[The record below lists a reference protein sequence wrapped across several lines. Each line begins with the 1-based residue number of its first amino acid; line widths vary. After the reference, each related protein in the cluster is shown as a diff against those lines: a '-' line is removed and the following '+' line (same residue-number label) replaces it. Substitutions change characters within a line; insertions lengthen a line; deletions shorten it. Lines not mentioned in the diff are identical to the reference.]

1 MTNLDNEW
9 AKFLSSM
16 NNSNIASN
24 DNAEKPEVK
33 PTILIETNSVAPEC
47 NELYISTQTKQ
58 IRLNQSNIDV
68 SKIFWEIPIVNY
80 WNPEEGII
88 KKQMK
93 VACFS
98 KEECEDTTRRLQQYP
113 YFNERIMKQ
122 TDNPNSTKH
131 KFKRESKVTV
141 GISTKN
147 VLNCRGKEKG
157 GAMFNC
163 FAITIRFR
171 NETGRFQEIHVK
183 VFNTGKLEIP
193 GINNQQLLVR
203 VTEYLIIIL
212 QPFFETPILFLENTS
227 DNDNVLINSNF
238 HCGFN
243 INRDILHNIIKRK
256 YKIDTLFDSCKYPG
270 INCKFYFN
278 REIGFNEELQNGV
291 IKHEDHSL
299 KMDELQETNKYIKIT
314 FVIFQTGSCIIVGN
328 CSEKVLRFVFEFVK
342 KMLRTEYKSIYI
354 DGDASNVKLP
364 IELIGHDE
372 DAEDD
377 IVKLD
382 KKKNRKRRIT
392 VTTGYFSQ
400 LKNITAAVV

>member
-1 MTNLDNEW
+1 MTELDNEW
-9 AKFLSSM
+9 AKFLASM
-16 NNSNIASN
+16 NNSNIVSSEVVSEPSEPKKAKASTTSS
-24 DNAEKPEVK
+24 KEV
-33 PTILIETNSVAPEC
+33 PEC
-47 NELYISTQTKQ
+47 KDLYISTQTKQ

-68 SKIFWEIPIVNY
+68 SRIFWEIPIVDY
-80 WNPEEGII
+80 WKPVEGII

-98 KEECEDTTRRLQQYP
+98 KDECEETTRRLQQYP
-113 YFNERIMKQ
+113 YFNEKVMKQ

-147 VLNCRGKEKG
+147 VMNCRGKEKG

-171 NETGRFQEIHVK
+171 NESGRFQEIHVK

-193 GINNQQLLVR
+193 GINNQALLVR
-203 VTEYLIIIL
+203 VSEYLIRIL
-212 QPFFETPILFLENTS
+212 APFFETPIEFLENTS

-243 INRDILHNIIKRK
+243 INREKLHNIIKRK
-256 YKIDTLFDSCKYPG
+256 YKIDTLYDSCKYPG

-278 REIGFNEELQNGV
+278 REIGFDTERQHGV
-291 IKHEDHSL
+291 IKQEDHCL
-299 KMDELQETNKYIKIT
+299 KMDELQETHKYIKIT

-328 CSEKVLRFVFEFVK
+328 CSEKVLRFVYDFVK
-342 KMLRTEYKSIYI
+342 KML
-354 DGDASNVKLP
+354 
-364 IELIGHDE
+364 HDE
-372 DAEDD
+372 YFDIFIEGEPVSPIIIVDD
-377 IVKLD
+377 ENSDVVVMD
-382 KKKNRKRRIT
+382 KKKDRKRRIT

-400 LKNITAAVV
+400 LKNISA

>member
-1 MTNLDNEW
+1 MAGLDNEW
-9 AKFLSSM
+9 AKFLATM
-16 NNSNIASN
+16 NNANTVSN
-24 DNAEKPEVK
+24 DVKPDAAEVK
-33 PTILIETNSVAPEC
+33 SPVIMSQADAPEC
-47 NELYISTQTKQ
+47 KDLYISTQTKQ

-68 SKIFWEIPIVNY
+68 SRIFWEIPIVNY
-80 WNPEEGII
+80 WKPEEGII

-98 KEECEDTTRRLQQYP
+98 KEECEATTKRLQQYP
-113 YFNERIMKQ
+113 YFNEKVMKQ

-171 NETGRFQEIHVK
+171 NDTGRFQEIHVK

-193 GINNQQLLVR
+193 GINNQALLVR
-203 VTEYLIIIL
+203 VSAYLIDIL
-212 QPFFETPILFLENTS
+212 QQFFDTPIAFLENTS

-243 INRDILHNIIKRK
+243 INREKLHNIIKRK
-256 YKIDTLFDSCKYPG
+256 YKIDSLYDSCKYPG

-278 REIGFNEELQNGV
+278 REIGFDVERQNGV
-291 IKHEDHSL
+291 IHQEDYRL
-299 KMDELQETNKYIKIT
+299 KMDELQETHKYIKIT

-328 CSEKVLRFVFEFVK
+328 CSEKVLRFVFDFVK
-342 KMLRTEYKSIYI
+342 KMLHDEYRSIFI
-354 DGDASNVKLP
+354 EGDATAVVKLP
-364 IELIGHDE
+364 I
-372 DAEDD
+372 DAELGDD
-377 IVKLD
+377 DDDEIVEID

-400 LKNITAAVV
+400 LKNISV

>member
-1 MTNLDNEW
+1 MTELDNEW
-9 AKFLSSM
+9 AKFLASM
-16 NNSNIASN
+16 NNSNIVSS
-24 DNAEKPEVK
+24 EVVSEPSEPK
-33 PTILIETNSVAPEC
+33 KAKAPTTILKEVPEC
-47 NELYISTQTKQ
+47 KDLYISTQTKQ

-68 SKIFWEIPIVNY
+68 SRIFWEIPIVDY
-80 WNPEEGII
+80 WKPVEGII

-98 KEECEDTTRRLQQYP
+98 KDECEETTRRLQQYP
-113 YFNERIMKQ
+113 YFNEKVMKQ

-147 VLNCRGKEKG
+147 VMNCRGKEKG

-171 NETGRFQEIHVK
+171 NELGRFQEIHVK

-193 GINNQQLLVR
+193 GINNQALLIR
-203 VTEYLIIIL
+203 VSEYLIHIL
-212 QPFFETPILFLENTS
+212 TPFFETPIEFLENTS

-243 INRDILHNIIKRK
+243 INREKLHNIIKRK
-256 YKIDTLFDSCKYPG
+256 YKIDTLYDSCKYPG

-278 REIGFNEELQNGV
+278 REIGFDTERQHGV
-291 IKHEDHSL
+291 IKQEDHCL
-299 KMDELQETNKYIKIT
+299 KMDELQETHKYIKIT

-328 CSEKVLRFVFEFVK
+328 CSEKVLRFVYDFVK
-342 KMLRTEYKSIYI
+342 KML
-354 DGDASNVKLP
+354 
-364 IELIGHDE
+364 HDE
-372 DAEDD
+372 YFDIFIEGEAVSPIVIVDDENSD
-377 IVKLD
+377 IVVMD
-382 KKKNRKRRIT
+382 KKKDRKRRIT

-400 LKNITAAVV
+400 LKNISA

>member
-1 MTNLDNEW
+1 MAGLDNEW
-9 AKFLSSM
+9 AKFLATM
-16 NNSNIASN
+16 NNANTVSN
-24 DNAEKPEVK
+24 DVKPDIAEVK
-33 PTILIETNSVAPEC
+33 APATMSQADAPEC
-47 NELYISTQTKQ
+47 KDLYISTQTKQ
-58 IRLNQSNIDV
+58 VRLNQSNIDV
-68 SKIFWEIPIVNY
+68 SRIFWEIPIVNY
-80 WNPEEGII
+80 WKPEEGII

-98 KEECEDTTRRLQQYP
+98 KEECEATTKRLQQYP
-113 YFNERIMKQ
+113 YFNEKVMKQ

-171 NETGRFQEIHVK
+171 NDTGRFQEIHVK

-193 GINNQQLLVR
+193 GINNQALLVR
-203 VTEYLIIIL
+203 VSAYLIGIL
-212 QPFFETPILFLENTS
+212 QAFFDTPISFLENTS

-243 INRDILHNIIKRK
+243 INREKLHNIIKRK
-256 YKIDTLFDSCKYPG
+256 YKIDSLYDSCKYPG

-278 REIGFNEELQNGV
+278 REIGFDVERQNGV
-291 IKHEDHSL
+291 IHQEDYRL

-328 CSEKVLRFVFEFVK
+328 CSEKVLRFVFDFGK
-342 KMLRTEYKSIYI
+342 KMLHDEYRSIFI
-354 DGDASNVKLP
+354 EGDATAVVKLP
-364 IELIGHDE
+364 I
-372 DAEDD
+372 DAELGDD
-377 IVKLD
+377 DDDEIVEID

-400 LKNITAAVV
+400 LKNISV

>member
-1 MTNLDNEW
+1 MAGLDNEW
-9 AKFLSSM
+9 AKFLATM
-16 NNSNIASN
+16 NNANTVSN
-24 DNAEKPEVK
+24 DVKPDVAEVK
-33 PTILIETNSVAPEC
+33 VPTTISQADAPEC
-47 NELYISTQTKQ
+47 KDLYISTQTKQ

-68 SKIFWEIPIVNY
+68 SRIFWEIPIVNY
-80 WNPEEGII
+80 WKPEEGII

-98 KEECEDTTRRLQQYP
+98 KEECEATTKRLQQYP
-113 YFNERIMKQ
+113 YFNEKVMKQ

-171 NETGRFQEIHVK
+171 NDTGRFQEIHVK

-193 GINNQQLLVR
+193 GINNQALLVR
-203 VTEYLIIIL
+203 VSAYLIGIL
-212 QPFFETPILFLENTS
+212 QAFFDTPIAFLENTS

-243 INRDILHNIIKRK
+243 INREKLHNIIKRK
-256 YKIDTLFDSCKYPG
+256 YKIDSLYDSCKYPG

-278 REIGFNEELQNGV
+278 REIGFDVERQNGV
-291 IKHEDHSL
+291 IHQEDYRL

-328 CSEKVLRFVFEFVK
+328 CSEKVLRFVFDFVK
-342 KMLRTEYKSIYI
+342 KMLHDEYRSIFI
-354 DGDASNVKLP
+354 EGDATAVVKLP
-364 IELIGHDE
+364 IDAVLNDDDDDE
-372 DAEDD
+372 
-377 IVKLD
+377 IVEID

-400 LKNITAAVV
+400 LKNISV

>member
-1 MTNLDNEW
+1 MTELDNEW
-9 AKFLSSM
+9 AKFLASM
-16 NNSNIASN
+16 NNSNIVSSEVVSEPSEPKKAKASTTSS
-24 DNAEKPEVK
+24 KEV
-33 PTILIETNSVAPEC
+33 PEC
-47 NELYISTQTKQ
+47 KDLYISTQTKQ

-68 SKIFWEIPIVNY
+68 SRIFWEIPIVDY
-80 WNPEEGII
+80 WKPVEGII

-98 KEECEDTTRRLQQYP
+98 KDECEETTRRLQQYP
-113 YFNERIMKQ
+113 YFNEKVMKQ

-147 VLNCRGKEKG
+147 VMNCRGKEKG

-171 NETGRFQEIHVK
+171 NESGRFQEIHVK

-193 GINNQQLLVR
+193 GINNQALLVR
-203 VTEYLIIIL
+203 VSQYLLVIL
-212 QPFFETPILFLENTS
+212 APFFETPIEFLENTS

-243 INRDILHNIIKRK
+243 INREKLHNIIKRK
-256 YKIDTLFDSCKYPG
+256 YKIDTLYDSCKYPG

-278 REIGFNEELQNGV
+278 REIGYDTERQHGV
-291 IKHEDHSL
+291 IKQEDHCL
-299 KMDELQETNKYIKIT
+299 KMDELQETHKYIKIT

-328 CSEKVLRFVFEFVK
+328 CSEKVLRFVYDFVK
-342 KMLRTEYKSIYI
+342 KMLHDEYFDIFI
-354 DGDASNVKLP
+354 EGEAVLP
-364 IELIGHDE
+364 IIEGDDE
-372 DAEDD
+372 NSE
-377 IVKLD
+377 IVVMD
-382 KKKNRKRRIT
+382 KKKDRKRRIT

-400 LKNITAAVV
+400 LKNISA

>member
-1 MTNLDNEW
+1 MAGLDNEW
-9 AKFLSSM
+9 AKFLATM
-16 NNSNIASN
+16 NNANTVSN
-24 DNAEKPEVK
+24 DVKPDVAEVK
-33 PTILIETNSVAPEC
+33 VPTTMSQADAPEC
-47 NELYISTQTKQ
+47 KDLYISTQTKQ

-68 SKIFWEIPIVNY
+68 SRIFWEIPIVNY
-80 WNPEEGII
+80 WKPEEGII

-98 KEECEDTTRRLQQYP
+98 KEECEATTKRLQQYP
-113 YFNERIMKQ
+113 YFNEKVMKQ

-193 GINNQQLLVR
+193 GINNQALLVR
-203 VTEYLIIIL
+203 VSAYLIEIL
-212 QPFFETPILFLENTS
+212 QTFFDTPIAFLENTS

-243 INRDILHNIIKRK
+243 INREKLHNIIKRK
-256 YKIDTLFDSCKYPG
+256 YKIDSLYDSCKYPG

-278 REIGFNEELQNGV
+278 REIGFDVERQNGV
-291 IKHEDHSL
+291 IHQEDYRL

-328 CSEKVLRFVFEFVK
+328 CSEKVLRFVFDFVK
-342 KMLRTEYKSIYI
+342 KMLHDEYRSIFI
-354 DGDASNVKLP
+354 EGDATAVVKLP
-364 IELIGHDE
+364 I
-372 DAEDD
+372 DAELGDD
-377 IVKLD
+377 DDDEIVEID

-400 LKNITAAVV
+400 LKNISA

>member
-1 MTNLDNEW
+1 MANLDNEW
-9 AKFLSSM
+9 AKFLLSM
-16 NNSNIASN
+16 NNANSGCENAKPIIDAVKETVVNN
-24 DNAEKPEVK
+24 DTMTV
-33 PTILIETNSVAPEC
+33 PEC
-47 NELYISTQTKQ
+47 KDLYISTQTKQ

-68 SKIFWEIPIVNY
+68 SRIFWEIPIVDY
-80 WNPEEGII
+80 WKPEEGII

-98 KEECEDTTRRLQQYP
+98 KEECEVTTTRLKEYP
-113 YFNERIMKQ
+113 YYSEKIMKQ

-171 NETGRFQEIHVK
+171 NDSGRFQEIHVK

-193 GINNQQLLVR
+193 GINNQALLVR
-203 VTEYLIIIL
+203 VSDYLICIL
-212 QPFFETPILFLENTS
+212 QRFFDNTIRFIENTS

-243 INRDILHNIIKRK
+243 INREKLHSIIKRK
-256 YKIDTLFDSCKYPG
+256 YKIDSLYDSCKYPG
-270 INCKFYFN
+270 INCKYYFN
-278 REIGFNEELQNGV
+278 REIGFDLERQTGV
-291 IKHEDHSL
+291 IQQEDYKL

-314 FVIFQTGSCIIVGN
+314 FVVFQTGSCIIVGN
-328 CSEKVLRFVFEFVK
+328 CSEKVLRFVFDFVK
-342 KMLRTEYKSIYI
+342 KMLQTEYQQIVIHGEAEVIKLAELETETESVSEEI
-354 DGDASNVKLP
+354 DQ
-364 IELIGHDE
+364 
-372 DAEDD
+372 
-377 IVKLD
+377 
-382 KKKNRKRRIT
+382 KKNRKRRIT
-392 VTTGYFSQ
+392 VTTSYFSK
-400 LKNITAAVV
+400 LKNIGV

>member
-1 MTNLDNEW
+1 MAGLDNEW
-9 AKFLSSM
+9 AKFLATM
-16 NNSNIASN
+16 NNANTVSN
-24 DNAEKPEVK
+24 DVK
-33 PTILIETNSVAPEC
+33 PDVAEDKPQVVMSQAEAPEC
-47 NELYISTQTKQ
+47 KDLYISTQTKQ

-68 SKIFWEIPIVNY
+68 SRIFWEIPIVNY
-80 WNPEEGII
+80 WKPEEGII

-98 KEECEDTTRRLQQYP
+98 KEECEATTKRLQQYP
-113 YFNERIMKQ
+113 YFNEKVMKQ

-171 NETGRFQEIHVK
+171 NDTGRFQEIHVK

-193 GINNQQLLVR
+193 GINNQALLVR
-203 VTEYLIIIL
+203 VSAYLIGIL
-212 QPFFETPILFLENTS
+212 QPFFDSPIAFLENTS

-243 INRDILHNIIKRK
+243 INREKLHNIIKRK
-256 YKIDTLFDSCKYPG
+256 YKIDSLYDSCKYPG

-278 REIGFNEELQNGV
+278 REIGFDVERQTGV
-291 IKHEDHSL
+291 IQQEDYRL

-328 CSEKVLRFVFEFVK
+328 CSEKVLRFVFDFVK
-342 KMLRTEYKSIYI
+342 KMLHDEYRSIFI
-354 DGDASNVKLP
+354 EGDASAVVKLP
-364 IELIGHDE
+364 IDSVLNDDDDDDE
-372 DAEDD
+372 
-377 IVKLD
+377 IVEID

-400 LKNITAAVV
+400 LKNISV

>member
-1 MTNLDNEW
+1 
-9 AKFLSSM
+9 
-16 NNSNIASN
+16 
-24 DNAEKPEVK
+24 
-33 PTILIETNSVAPEC
+33 
-47 NELYISTQTKQ
+47 
-58 IRLNQSNIDV
+58 
-68 SKIFWEIPIVNY
+68 
-80 WNPEEGII
+80 
-88 KKQMK
+88 MK

-98 KEECEDTTRRLQQYP
+98 KEECEDTTQRLQQYP

-171 NETGRFQEIHVK
+171 NETGRFQEIHIK

-291 IKHEDHSL
+291 IKHEDHRL
-299 KMDELQETNKYIKIT
+299 KMDELQETHKYIKIT

-342 KMLRTEYKSIYI
+342 KLLRTEYKSIYI
-354 DGDASNVKLP
+354 DGDASIVKPP
-364 IELIGHDE
+364 IELIG

-400 LKNITAAVV
+400 LKNIAAIV

>member
-1 MTNLDNEW
+1 MTELDNEW
-9 AKFLSSM
+9 AKFLASM
-16 NNSNIASN
+16 NNSNIVSSEVVSEPSEPKKAKASTTSS
-24 DNAEKPEVK
+24 KEV
-33 PTILIETNSVAPEC
+33 PEC
-47 NELYISTQTKQ
+47 KDLYISTQTNQ

-68 SKIFWEIPIVNY
+68 SRIFWEIPIVDY
-80 WNPEEGII
+80 WKPVEGII

-98 KEECEDTTRRLQQYP
+98 KDECEETTRRLQQYP
-113 YFNERIMKQ
+113 YFNEKVMKQ

-147 VLNCRGKEKG
+147 VMNCRGKEKG

-171 NETGRFQEIHVK
+171 NESGRFQEIHVK

-193 GINNQQLLVR
+193 GINNQALLVR
-203 VTEYLIIIL
+203 VSQYLLVIL
-212 QPFFETPILFLENTS
+212 APFFETPIEFLENTS

-243 INRDILHNIIKRK
+243 INREKLHNIIKRK
-256 YKIDTLFDSCKYPG
+256 YKIDTLYDSCKYPG

-278 REIGFNEELQNGV
+278 REIGYDTERQHGV
-291 IKHEDHSL
+291 IKQEDHCL
-299 KMDELQETNKYIKIT
+299 KMDELQETHKYIKIT

-328 CSEKVLRFVFEFVK
+328 CSEKVLRFVYDFVK
-342 KMLRTEYKSIYI
+342 KMLHDEYFDIFI
-354 DGDASNVKLP
+354 EGEAVLP
-364 IELIGHDE
+364 IIEGDDE
-372 DAEDD
+372 NSE
-377 IVKLD
+377 IVVMD
-382 KKKNRKRRIT
+382 KKKDRKRRIT

-400 LKNITAAVV
+400 LKNISA

>member
-1 MTNLDNEW
+1 MAELDNEW
-9 AKFLSSM
+9 AKFLLSM
-16 NNSNIASN
+16 NNSNIVCNDSDRQIIEPVKQKAIINSN
-24 DNAEKPEVK
+24 TMEVPK
-33 PTILIETNSVAPEC
+33 C
-47 NELYISTQTKQ
+47 KDLYISTQTKQ

-68 SKIFWEIPIVNY
+68 SKIFWEIPIVDY
-80 WNPEEGII
+80 WKPTEGII

-98 KEECEDTTRRLQQYP
+98 KDECEETTRRLQKYT
-113 YFNERIMKQ
+113 YFNEKVMKQ

-147 VLNCRGKEKG
+147 VMNCRGKEKG

-171 NETGRFQEIHVK
+171 NESGRFQEIHVK

-193 GINNQQLLVR
+193 GINNQALLVR
-203 VTEYLIIIL
+203 VSEYLIDVL
-212 QPFFETPILFLENTS
+212 TPFFETPIEFLENTS
-227 DNDNVLINSNF
+227 ENDNVLINSNF

-243 INRDILHNIIKRK
+243 INREKLHSIIKRK
-256 YKIDTLFDSCKYPG
+256 YKIDTLYDSCKYPG

-278 REIGFNEELQNGV
+278 REKGFNIETQNGV
-291 IKHEDHSL
+291 IQQEDHRL
-299 KMDELQETNKYIKIT
+299 KMDELQETDKYIKVT

-328 CSEKVLRFVFEFVK
+328 CNEKVLRFVYEFVK
-342 KMLRTEYKSIYI
+342 KMLHDEYYNIFI
-354 DGDASNVKLP
+354 DGETITQKIPSP
-364 IELIGHDE
+364 IEDVEGEEVIS
-372 DAEDD
+372 
-377 IVKLD
+377 ID
-382 KKKNRKRRIT
+382 KSKSRKRRIT

-400 LKNITAAVV
+400 LKNISL

>member
-1 MTNLDNEW
+1 MAELDNEW
-9 AKFLSSM
+9 AKFLASM
-16 NNSNIASN
+16 NNSNVVCN
-24 DNAEKPEVK
+24 DNDIVPVEKTKTKIHVENTTEIPK
-33 PTILIETNSVAPEC
+33 C
-47 NELYISTQTKQ
+47 KDLYISTQTKQ
-58 IRLNQSNIDV
+58 IRLNQNNIDV
-68 SKIFWEIPIVNY
+68 SKIFWAIPIVDY
-80 WNPEEGII
+80 WKPTEGII

-98 KEECEDTTRRLQQYP
+98 KEECEETTKRLQQYP
-113 YFNERIMKQ
+113 YFNEKVMKQ

-141 GISTKN
+141 GISSKN
-147 VLNCRGKEKG
+147 VMNCRGKEKG

-171 NETGRFQEIHVK
+171 NDSGRFQEIHVK

-193 GINNQQLLVR
+193 GINNQALLVR
-203 VTEYLIIIL
+203 VSAYLISVL
-212 QPFFETPILFLENTS
+212 TPFFDTPIEFLENTS

-243 INRDILHNIIKRK
+243 INREKLHNIIKRK
-256 YKIDTLFDSCKYPG
+256 YKIDTLYDSCKYPG

-278 REIGFNEELQNGV
+278 REIGFDTEKQNGV
-291 IKHEDHSL
+291 IQQQDHCL

-328 CSEKVLRFVFEFVK
+328 CSEKVLRFVYEFVK
-342 KMLRTEYKSIYI
+342 KL
-354 DGDASNVKLP
+354 L
-364 IELIGHDE
+364 HDE
-372 DAEDD
+372 YYNIFIEGEPVSEKIPIIDNDDDEDD
-377 IVKLD
+377 EVVKMD

-400 LKNITAAVV
+400 LKNISV

>member
-1 MTNLDNEW
+1 MAGLDNEW
-9 AKFLSSM
+9 AKFLATM
-16 NNSNIASN
+16 NNANTVSN
-24 DNAEKPEVK
+24 DVKPDITEVK
-33 PTILIETNSVAPEC
+33 APATMSQADAPEC
-47 NELYISTQTKQ
+47 KDLYISTQTKQ

-68 SKIFWEIPIVNY
+68 SRIFWEIPIVNY
-80 WNPEEGII
+80 WKPEEGII

-98 KEECEDTTRRLQQYP
+98 KEECEATTKRLQQYP
-113 YFNERIMKQ
+113 YFNEKVMKQ

-147 VLNCRGKEKG
+147 VLNWRGKEKG

-171 NETGRFQEIHVK
+171 NDTGRFQEIHVK

-193 GINNQQLLVR
+193 GINNQALLVR
-203 VTEYLIIIL
+203 VSAYLIGIL
-212 QPFFETPILFLENTS
+212 QAFFDTPISFLENTS

-243 INRDILHNIIKRK
+243 INREKLHNIIKRK
-256 YKIDTLFDSCKYPG
+256 YKIDSLYDSCKYPG

-278 REIGFNEELQNGV
+278 REIGFDVERQNGV
-291 IKHEDHSL
+291 IHQEDYRL

-328 CSEKVLRFVFEFVK
+328 CSEKVLRFVFDFVK
-342 KMLRTEYKSIYI
+342 KMLHDEYRSIFI
-354 DGDASNVKLP
+354 EGDATAVVKLP
-364 IELIGHDE
+364 I
-372 DAEDD
+372 DAELGDADD
-377 IVKLD
+377 DEIVEID

-400 LKNITAAVV
+400 LKNISV

>member
-1 MTNLDNEW
+1 MAGLDNEW
-9 AKFLSSM
+9 AKFLATM
-16 NNSNIASN
+16 NNANTVSN
-24 DNAEKPEVK
+24 DVKPDITEVK
-33 PTILIETNSVAPEC
+33 APATMSQADAPEC
-47 NELYISTQTKQ
+47 KDLYISTQTKQ

-68 SKIFWEIPIVNY
+68 SRIFWEIPIVNY
-80 WNPEEGII
+80 WKPEEGII

-98 KEECEDTTRRLQQYP
+98 KEECEATTKRLQQYP
-113 YFNERIMKQ
+113 YFNEKVMKQ

-171 NETGRFQEIHVK
+171 NDTGRFQEIHVK

-193 GINNQQLLVR
+193 GINNQALLVR
-203 VTEYLIIIL
+203 VSAYLIGIL
-212 QPFFETPILFLENTS
+212 QAFFDTPISFLENTS

-243 INRDILHNIIKRK
+243 INREKLHNIIKRK
-256 YKIDTLFDSCKYPG
+256 YKIDSLYDSCKYPG

-278 REIGFNEELQNGV
+278 REIGFDVERQNGV
-291 IKHEDHSL
+291 IQQEDYRL

-328 CSEKVLRFVFEFVK
+328 CSEKVLRFVFDFVK
-342 KMLRTEYKSIYI
+342 KMLHDEYRSIFI
-354 DGDASNVKLP
+354 EGDATAVVKLP
-364 IELIGHDE
+364 I
-372 DAEDD
+372 DAELGDADD
-377 IVKLD
+377 DEIVEID

-400 LKNITAAVV
+400 LKNISV

>member
-1 MTNLDNEW
+1 MAGLDNEW
-9 AKFLSSM
+9 AKFLATM
-16 NNSNIASN
+16 NNANTVSN
-24 DNAEKPEVK
+24 DVKSDVAEVK
-33 PTILIETNSVAPEC
+33 APPTMSQADAPEC
-47 NELYISTQTKQ
+47 KDLYISTQTKQ

-68 SKIFWEIPIVNY
+68 SRIFWEIPIVNY
-80 WNPEEGII
+80 WKPEEGII

-98 KEECEDTTRRLQQYP
+98 KEECEATTKRLQQYP
-113 YFNERIMKQ
+113 YFNEKVMKQ

-171 NETGRFQEIHVK
+171 NDTGRFQEIHVK

-193 GINNQQLLVR
+193 GINNQALLVR
-203 VTEYLIIIL
+203 VSAYLIDIL
-212 QPFFETPILFLENTS
+212 QQFFDTPIAFLENTS

-243 INRDILHNIIKRK
+243 INREKLHNIIKRK
-256 YKIDTLFDSCKYPG
+256 YKIDSLYDSCKYPG

-278 REIGFNEELQNGV
+278 REIGFDVERQTGV
-291 IKHEDHSL
+291 IQQEDYRL
-299 KMDELQETNKYIKIT
+299 KMDELQETHKYIKIT

-328 CSEKVLRFVFEFVK
+328 CSEKVLRFVFDFVK
-342 KMLRTEYKSIYI
+342 KMLHDEYRSIFI
-354 DGDASNVKLP
+354 EGDATAVVKLP
-364 IELIGHDE
+364 IDAVLNDDDDDE
-372 DAEDD
+372 
-377 IVKLD
+377 IVEID

-400 LKNITAAVV
+400 LKNISV

>member
-1 MTNLDNEW
+1 MAGLDNEW
-9 AKFLSSM
+9 AKFLATM
-16 NNSNIASN
+16 NNANTVSN
-24 DNAEKPEVK
+24 DVKPDITEVK
-33 PTILIETNSVAPEC
+33 APATMSQADAPEC
-47 NELYISTQTKQ
+47 KDLYISTQTKQ

-68 SKIFWEIPIVNY
+68 SRIFWEIPIVNY
-80 WNPEEGII
+80 WKPEEGII

-98 KEECEDTTRRLQQYP
+98 KEECEATTKRLQQYP
-113 YFNERIMKQ
+113 YFNEKVMKQ

-171 NETGRFQEIHVK
+171 NDTGRFQEIHVK

-193 GINNQQLLVR
+193 GINNQALLVR
-203 VTEYLIIIL
+203 VSAYLIGIL
-212 QPFFETPILFLENTS
+212 QAFFDTPISFLENTS

-243 INRDILHNIIKRK
+243 INREKLHNIIKRK
-256 YKIDTLFDSCKYPG
+256 YKIDSLYDSCKYPG

-278 REIGFNEELQNGV
+278 REIGFDVERQNGV
-291 IKHEDHSL
+291 IHQEDYRL

-328 CSEKVLRFVFEFVK
+328 CSEKVLRFVFDFVK
-342 KMLRTEYKSIYI
+342 KMLHDEYRSIFI
-354 DGDASNVKLP
+354 EGDATAVVKLP
-364 IELIGHDE
+364 I
-372 DAEDD
+372 DAELGDADD
-377 IVKLD
+377 DEIVEID

-400 LKNITAAVV
+400 LKNISV

>member
-1 MTNLDNEW
+1 MAGLDNEW
-9 AKFLSSM
+9 AKFLATM
-16 NNSNIASN
+16 NNANTVSN
-24 DNAEKPEVK
+24 DVK
-33 PTILIETNSVAPEC
+33 PDVAEAKPQVVMSQADAPEC
-47 NELYISTQTKQ
+47 KDLYISTQTKQ

-68 SKIFWEIPIVNY
+68 SRIFWEIPIVNY
-80 WNPEEGII
+80 WKPEEGII

-98 KEECEDTTRRLQQYP
+98 KEECEATTKRLQQYP
-113 YFNERIMKQ
+113 YFNEKVMKQ

-171 NETGRFQEIHVK
+171 NDTGRFQEIHVK

-193 GINNQQLLVR
+193 GINNQALLVR
-203 VTEYLIIIL
+203 VSAYLIGIL
-212 QPFFETPILFLENTS
+212 QAFFDTPISFLENTS

-243 INRDILHNIIKRK
+243 INREKLHNIIKRK
-256 YKIDTLFDSCKYPG
+256 YKIDSLYDSCKYPG

-278 REIGFNEELQNGV
+278 REIGFDVERQNGV
-291 IKHEDHSL
+291 IHQEDYRL

-328 CSEKVLRFVFEFVK
+328 CSEKVLRFVFDFVK
-342 KMLRTEYKSIYI
+342 KMLHDEYRSIFI
-354 DGDASNVKLP
+354 EGDATAVVKLP
-364 IELIGHDE
+364 I
-372 DAEDD
+372 DAELGDD
-377 IVKLD
+377 DDEIVEID

-400 LKNITAAVV
+400 LKNISV

>member
-1 MTNLDNEW
+1 MTELDNEW
-9 AKFLSSM
+9 AKFLASM
-16 NNSNIASN
+16 NNSNIVSSDVVSEPSEPKKAKVSLASS
-24 DNAEKPEVK
+24 KEV
-33 PTILIETNSVAPEC
+33 PEC
-47 NELYISTQTKQ
+47 KDLYISTQTKQ
-58 IRLNQSNIDV
+58 IRLNQANIDV
-68 SKIFWEIPIVNY
+68 SRIFWEIPIVDY
-80 WNPEEGII
+80 WKPVEGII

-98 KEECEDTTRRLQQYP
+98 KDECEETTKRLQKYP
-113 YFNERIMKQ
+113 YFNEKVMKQ

-147 VLNCRGKEKG
+147 VMNCRGKEKG

-171 NETGRFQEIHVK
+171 NESGRFQEIHVK

-193 GINNQQLLVR
+193 GINNQALLVR
-203 VTEYLIIIL
+203 VSDYLLLIL
-212 QPFFETPILFLENTS
+212 APFFETPIEFLENTS

-243 INRDILHNIIKRK
+243 INRETLHNIIKRK
-256 YKIDTLFDSCKYPG
+256 YKIDTLYDSCKYPG

-278 REIGFNEELQNGV
+278 REIGFDTERQHGV
-291 IKHEDHSL
+291 IKQEDHCL
-299 KMDELQETNKYIKIT
+299 KMDELQETHKYIKIT

-328 CSEKVLRFVFEFVK
+328 CSEKVLRFVYDFVK
-342 KMLRTEYKSIYI
+342 KIL
-354 DGDASNVKLP
+354 
-364 IELIGHDE
+364 HDE
-372 DAEDD
+372 YYNIFIEGEPVSPIVIVDD
-377 IVKLD
+377 ENSEIVVMD
-382 KKKNRKRRIT
+382 KKKDRKRRIT

-400 LKNITAAVV
+400 LKNISA

>member
-1 MTNLDNEW
+1 MAGLDNEW
-9 AKFLSSM
+9 AKFLATM
-16 NNSNIASN
+16 NNANTVSN
-24 DNAEKPEVK
+24 DVKSDVAEVK
-33 PTILIETNSVAPEC
+33 PQVIMSQADAPEC
-47 NELYISTQTKQ
+47 KDLYISTQTKQ

-68 SKIFWEIPIVNY
+68 SRIFWEIPIVNY
-80 WNPEEGII
+80 WKPEEGII

-98 KEECEDTTRRLQQYP
+98 KEECEATTKRLQQYP
-113 YFNERIMKQ
+113 YFNEKVMKQ

-171 NETGRFQEIHVK
+171 NDTGRFQEIHVK

-193 GINNQQLLVR
+193 GINNQALLVR
-203 VTEYLIIIL
+203 VSAYLIDIL
-212 QPFFETPILFLENTS
+212 QQFFDTPIAFLENTS

-243 INRDILHNIIKRK
+243 INREKLHNIIKRK
-256 YKIDTLFDSCKYPG
+256 YKIDSLYDSCKYPG

-278 REIGFNEELQNGV
+278 REIGFDVERQTGV
-291 IKHEDHSL
+291 IQQEDYRL
-299 KMDELQETNKYIKIT
+299 KMDELQETHKYIKIT

-328 CSEKVLRFVFEFVK
+328 CSEKVLRFVFDFVK
-342 KMLRTEYKSIYI
+342 KMLHDEYRSIFI
-354 DGDASNVKLP
+354 EGDATAVVKLP
-364 IELIGHDE
+364 IDAVLDDDDDE
-372 DAEDD
+372 
-377 IVKLD
+377 IVEID

-400 LKNITAAVV
+400 LKNISV

>member
-1 MTNLDNEW
+1 MAGLDNEW
-9 AKFLSSM
+9 AKFLATM
-16 NNSNIASN
+16 NNANTVSN
-24 DNAEKPEVK
+24 DVK
-33 PTILIETNSVAPEC
+33 PDIAEAKPQVVMSQADAPEC
-47 NELYISTQTKQ
+47 KDLYISTQTKQ

-68 SKIFWEIPIVNY
+68 SRIFWEIPIVNY
-80 WNPEEGII
+80 WKPEEGII

-98 KEECEDTTRRLQQYP
+98 KEECEATTKRLQQYP
-113 YFNERIMKQ
+113 YFNEKVMKQ

-171 NETGRFQEIHVK
+171 NDTGRFQEIHVK

-193 GINNQQLLVR
+193 GINNQALLVR
-203 VTEYLIIIL
+203 VSAYLIGIL
-212 QPFFETPILFLENTS
+212 QAFFDTPISFLENTS

-243 INRDILHNIIKRK
+243 INREKLHNIIKRK
-256 YKIDTLFDSCKYPG
+256 YKIDSLYDSCKYPG

-278 REIGFNEELQNGV
+278 REIGFDVERQNGV
-291 IKHEDHSL
+291 IQQEDYRL

-328 CSEKVLRFVFEFVK
+328 CSEKVLRFVFDFVK
-342 KMLRTEYKSIYI
+342 KMLHDEYRSIFI
-354 DGDASNVKLP
+354 EGDATAVVKLP
-364 IELIGHDE
+364 I
-372 DAEDD
+372 DAELGDD
-377 IVKLD
+377 DDEIVEID

-400 LKNITAAVV
+400 LKNISV

>member
-1 MTNLDNEW
+1 MTELDNEW
-9 AKFLSSM
+9 AKFLASM
-16 NNSNIASN
+16 NNSNIVSSDVVSEPSEPKKAKASSTTS
-24 DNAEKPEVK
+24 KEV
-33 PTILIETNSVAPEC
+33 PEC
-47 NELYISTQTKQ
+47 KDLYISTQTKQ
-58 IRLNQSNIDV
+58 IRLNQANIDV
-68 SKIFWEIPIVNY
+68 SRIFWEIPIVDY
-80 WNPEEGII
+80 WKPVEGII

-98 KEECEDTTRRLQQYP
+98 KDECEETTRRLQKYP
-113 YFNERIMKQ
+113 YFNEKVMKQ

-147 VLNCRGKEKG
+147 VMNCRGKEKG

-171 NETGRFQEIHVK
+171 NESGRFQEIHVK

-193 GINNQQLLVR
+193 GINNQALLVR
-203 VTEYLIIIL
+203 VSEYLLLIL
-212 QPFFETPILFLENTS
+212 APFFETPIEFLENTS

-243 INRDILHNIIKRK
+243 INRETLHNIIKRK
-256 YKIDTLFDSCKYPG
+256 YKIDTLYDSCKYPG

-278 REIGFNEELQNGV
+278 REIGFDTEKQNGV
-291 IKHEDHSL
+291 IKQEDHCL
-299 KMDELQETNKYIKIT
+299 KMDELQETHKYIKIT

-328 CSEKVLRFVFEFVK
+328 CSEKVLRFVYDFVK
-342 KMLRTEYKSIYI
+342 KMLHAEYFNIFI
-354 DGDASNVKLP
+354 EGEAVLP
-364 IELIGHDE
+364 IIEGDDE
-372 DAEDD
+372 NSE
-377 IVKLD
+377 IVVMD
-382 KKKNRKRRIT
+382 KKKDRKRRIT

-400 LKNITAAVV
+400 LKNISA